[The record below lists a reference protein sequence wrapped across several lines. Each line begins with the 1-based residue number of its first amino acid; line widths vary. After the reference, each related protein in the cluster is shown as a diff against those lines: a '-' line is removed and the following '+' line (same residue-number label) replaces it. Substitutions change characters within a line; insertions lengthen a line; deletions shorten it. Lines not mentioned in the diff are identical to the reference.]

1 MRFAPVSRNL
11 AKLLDIKSLRLLDNY
26 AQFNPVPL
34 SIEQFLAFGQ
44 RAMETESYHFLKK
57 ELPVRFANIMK
68 EINLLPATLLQ
79 MPSVQ
84 DLQVCRPCLLILYFP
99 SIILH
104 LLYFTI
110 GKLCRQLQRPDRVR
124 GKFSRPQEYGR
135 IFANLVGN

>member
-84 DLQVCRPCLLILYFP
+84 DLQVC
-99 SIILH
+99 H
-104 LLYFTI
+104 LFL
-110 GKLCRQLQRPDRVR
+110 R
-124 GKFSRPQEYGR
+124 
-135 IFANLVGN
+135 

>member
-84 DLQVCRPCLLILYFP
+84 ELQVHFNFQLFITCIKNDYVPLYF
-99 SIILH
+99 SLG
-104 LLYFTI
+104 T
-110 GKLCRQLQRPDRVR
+110 LCRQL
-124 GKFSRPQEYGR
+124 
-135 IFANLVGN
+135 

>member
-84 DLQVCRPCLLILYFP
+84 DLQVCRLCLLILYF
-99 SIILH
+99 
-104 LLYFTI
+104 YT
-110 GKLCRQLQRPDRVR
+110 
-124 GKFSRPQEYGR
+124 
-135 IFANLVGN
+135 

>member
-84 DLQVCRPCLLILYFP
+84 DLQVCMSLIFKMI
-99 SIILH
+99 SQIDRILFF
-104 LLYFTI
+104 L
-110 GKLCRQLQRPDRVR
+110 GELCRQLQRSDRVR
-124 GKFSRPQEYGR
+124 GKFSRPQKYGR